1 MSWFTKAISS
11 TLGRKFIM
19 AITGLFLIL
28 FLIGH
33 VSGNFLLFRND
44 GGQAYNFYAEFMTTS
59 PVVQVLRI
67 LTALSFIFH
76 IIYSIILT
84 RINRK
89 ARPVDYQVKKPSA
102 NTEWPA
108 RNMGIL
114 GTLVLIF
121 LLVHLRAFLY
131 EMSFGDID
139 YVDYG
144 ELGRVKDLYT
154 VVANT
159 FSIWW
164 YSVFYIIMMIFL
176 GFHLWHGFKSAFQTL
191 GIKHRKYTPAIEK
204 VGYGFSI
211 IVPALFAMMPLYF
224 LIRSMM

>member
-1 MSWFTKAISS
+1 MGWFTKAISS

-33 VSGNFLLFRND
+33 VSGNLLLFRND
-44 GGQAYNFYAEFMTTS
+44 GGQAYNLYAEFMTTS
-59 PVVQVLRI
+59 PMIQVLRI

-84 RINRK
+84 RMNRK
-89 ARPVDYQVKKPSA
+89 ARPIDYQVQKPSE
-102 NTEWPA
+102 NSEWSA

-121 LLVHLRAFLY
+121 LVVHLRAFLY
-131 EMSFGDID
+131 EMKFGDIPL
-139 YVDYG
+139 VDYG
-144 ELGRVKDLYT
+144 EFGRVKDLYA
-154 VVANT
+154 VVAST
-159 FSIWW
+159 FAMPLYSI
-164 YSVFYIIMMIFL
+164 FYVIMMIFL

-191 GIKHRKYTPAIEK
+191 GVHHKKYTPAIRK
-204 VGYGFSI
+204 VGFAFAI
-211 IVPALFAMMPLYF
+211 IVPAVFAMMPIYF
-224 LIRSMM
+224 LIKSMM